1 MDISTKF
8 SSRSAIMAVVF
19 ILFSMSL
26 SMAQSSSPL
35 SGIKSEVIS
44 STQVKVS
51 WEGSISDKAY
61 EIRRR
66 ENNNSFWVY
75 NTVTAPS
82 TSRRFTNLKPA
93 TTYEWEVRIVGGK
106 NDTFVPGGQFT
117 TFSNCELPDDYTIHY
132 SGLTGATLNWS
143 YGNNI
148 EKYAVRVKT
157 VDEEAWKTYYT
168 DYTSLTLNG
177 LQPYTEYEWQV
188 SSYCS
193 ATSEM
198 GSAFSTSQY
207 FSTESYLQLGLNQ
220 VMINRKNLLKKT
232 SPTILSSTQ
241 SGTNSNN
248 LVRMINTLGQT
259 VKQFPISYTD
269 SSGDLFI
276 DINNEP
282 PAGIYFM
289 KAPSG
294 MNISG
299 QKVLVK

>member
-8 SSRSAIMAVVF
+8 LGHSAAIATVFTFFTFSFSSAQNST
-19 ILFSMSL
+19 SL
-26 SMAQSSSPL
+26 SGL
-35 SGIKSEVIS
+35 KSEVIS
-44 STQVKVS
+44 SSQVKVA
-51 WEGSISDKAY
+51 WEGSLSDKSY
-61 EIRRR
+61 EVRRR
-66 ENNNSFWVY
+66 EVNSSFWIY

-106 NDTFVPGGQFT
+106 NDAFVAGEKFT

-132 SGLTGATLNWS
+132 SGLTSATLNWS

-148 EKYAVRVKT
+148 DKYAVRIKA
-157 VDEEAWKTYYT
+157 VDEEVWKTYFT
-168 DYTSLTLNG
+168 DYTSLTLNE

-193 ATSEM
+193 ATSET
-198 GSAFSTSQY
+198 GSAFSPSQY

-220 VMINRKNLLKKT
+220 VMINRKSPSKKT
-232 SPTILSSTQ
+232 SNTILSSNQ
-241 SGTNSNN
+241 SDTNRNN
-248 LVRMINTLGQT
+248 FVRMINTLGQT
-259 VKQFPISYTD
+259 VKQFPVSYTD

-276 DINNEP
+276 DINNYP
-282 PAGIYFM
+282 PAGVYFM

-299 QKVLVK
+299 QKILVK